1 MIKIFGTVEPLLPP
15 LRSHIIRLM
24 MTIMMRK
31 MILYD
36 LYDGCNDNHGDDNDD
51 FNDDDDDDDNDD
63 FNPFAP
69 ELPVTARA
77 DPRPFYPL

>member
-1 MIKIFGTVEPLLPP
+1 
-15 LRSHIIRLM
+15 
-24 MTIMMRK
+24 MRK

-69 ELPVTARA
+69 EPPVTARN
-77 DPRPFYPL
+77 RPCGSTSFLPFVTSSVLTVKDNFVR